1 MKAFKSVVDLLKKFP
16 NEKSCRAY
24 LEHLRWGD
32 SPCCP
37 FCGSTD
43 SYKFPSESR
52 YRCRDCKQ
60 KYSATVGTIF
70 ENTKIPL
77 RKWFVAIYLLSAH
90 KKGIS
95 SLQLSRDL
103 GVTQKTAWFILHRVR
118 EMLKDNDPQL
128 FNSMVEV
135 DETYIGGKR
144 KNKHA
149 SKRKNNGASGWFR
162 DEKTAVIGLIE
173 RNGKVISCPIPSAT
187 KGEVEKHIQKHV
199 VKGSRIITD
208 ESPIYHR
215 IKNDYN
221 HTTVNHLSKQYVV
234 GDNHTNTIEG
244 YWSLLKRGIY
254 GIYHQVSPKHL
265 HRYCTEFSYRYNTR
279 KNFDDER
286 FTNVIVRSE
295 GKRLKYAE
303 LIAVSN

>member
-24 LEHLRWGD
+24 LETLRWGD
-32 SPCCP
+32 TPCCP
-37 FCGSTD
+37 FCGSTN

-103 GVTQKTAWFILHRVR
+103 DVTQKTAWFILHRVR
-118 EMLKDNDPQL
+118 EMLADNDPEL
-128 FNSMVEV
+128 FKTMVEV
-135 DETYIGGKR
+135 DEVYIGGKE
-144 KNKHA
+144 KNKHRR
-149 SKRKNNGASGWFR
+149 KRTNYGQGGYLADTKIPVVGI
-162 DEKTAVIGLIE
+162 VE
-173 RNGKVISCPIPSAT
+173 RGGKVISYPVNRAT
-187 KGEVEKHIQKHV
+187 KKEVLPLINKHIDKEALIV
-199 VKGSRIITD
+199 TD
-208 ESPIYHR
+208 ENRIYDDL
-215 IKNDYN
+215 KLTYN
-221 HTTVNHLSKQYVV
+221 HTTVTHTIGNYVQ
-234 GDNHTNTIEG
+234 GIAHTNTIEG

-286 FTNVIVRSE
+286 FTDVITKSE
-295 GKRLKYAE
+295 GKRLKYVE
-303 LIAVSN
+303 LTANSK